1 MDRETWGGIL
11 GVGTERVKASQVG
24 DSAGEPAFILILLE
38 GKEPKR
44 EEEAWHEKRLCGAAH
59 KLTF

>member
-1 MDRETWGGIL
+1 M
-11 GVGTERVKASQVG
+11 GTERVKASKMG

-44 EEEAWHEKRLCGAAH
+44 EEEAWYEKRLCGPAH